1 MCILCVFQGGPRQ
14 ESYRY
19 AVTPGTEK
27 KKSKKKKGKENLE
40 NLKQELEMDEHKIPI
55 EELYER
61 LGTDPNTVCHTSW
74 LSSPCHSCACGLV
87 HAQLGQFILTCWV
100 DESLNVNGQ

>member
-1 MCILCVFQGGPRQ
+1 MLRVFQGGPRQ

-61 LGTDPNTVCHTSW
+61 LGTDPNTVCQFVTLLDSHLLVPLVQNLNS
-74 LSSPCHSCACGLV
+74 LS
-87 HAQLGQFILTCWV
+87 
-100 DESLNVNGQ
+100 

>member
-1 MCILCVFQGGPRQ
+1 MQETKQMFAQGKFWKLLVGMLSLLPVILFCVLQSGQRQ

-27 KKSKKKKGKENLE
+27 KKKKKKGKEDLDD
-40 NLKQELEMDEHKIPI
+40 LKQELEMDEHKIPI

-61 LGTDPNTVCHTSW
+61 LGTDPNSVSE
-74 LSSPCHSCACGLV
+74 LLLV
-87 HAQLGQFILTCWV
+87 T
-100 DESLNVNGQ
+100 